1 MRAPPFQAIEPRLA
15 AKSSYIPF
23 CGCRIW
29 FGPSVPRGYGVIS
42 VNGRQ
47 TYAHRAAWLD
57 VNGTIPIGMFVL
69 HSCDIP
75 ACVNVNHLFLGTAKD
90 NSLDM
95 VKKGRGNYINR
106 AKGKD
111 HFMSSGG
118 YKGEDH
124 PRRKLYQSDVDLI
137 RQSYL
142 SGSTQT
148 ELAIRFGVS
157 QSQISSI
164 TRGKSWV

>member
-1 MRAPPFQAIEPRLA
+1 MRDRPFQAIEPRLA

-111 HFMSSGG
+111 H
-118 YKGEDH
+118 